1 MSDKLNEKFEE
12 FATEQKV
19 IVENA
24 ADPMPTVTA
33 TVIPGTG
40 SEPSQV
46 SDAQTSNGGG
56 KDPMPTVG
64 AEKSYG
70 QSAPADL
77 GGTSTTPNGDDVD
90 GADNPGAKAAA
101 PVGDKAAQGD
111 GSAQTSNINDAGD
124 QGTQP
129 TVGADAA
136 YGTSSGSQVTYPIK
150 PSYEDLDVSDDVN
163 ALLEGTELSKE
174 FAEKAKTIF
183 EAAVVSKLNEE
194 LDRMHEDYAK
204 ALETEIETVK
214 TELAEKVDDYLSYA
228 VTQWMDKNSLQVEA
242 GIKAELGESVLTG
255 LKKVFVENYIELPDE
270 KVDLVDDLQSQLNKM
285 ESKLN
290 ESIEENV
297 GLSKKV
303 GGYIK
308 NGIVTE
314 IAEGLSLSQKEK
326 LISLAEAVEFV
337 DEETFRTKVSTLR
350 ESYFSTKPEAT
361 ETVTEDVQVEGQSDN
376 PSMSAYVDAIARW
389 KGK

>member
-1 MSDKLNEKFEE
+1 MSEE
-12 FATEQKV
+12 IKKTLDESS
-19 IVENA
+19 
-24 ADPMPTVTA
+24 VTA
-33 TVIPGTG
+33 GAKPAEPQGKLGPDG
-40 SEPSQV
+40 SSLAGVQ
-46 SDAQTSNGGG
+46 
-56 KDPMPTVG
+56 
-64 AEKSYG
+64 
-70 QSAPADL
+70 DL
-77 GGTSTTPNGDDVD
+77 GGPTPFNSKPDDDSNKYKTIAGGNAQAPTT
-90 GADNPGAKAAA
+90 
-101 PVGDKAAQGD
+101 
-111 GSAQTSNINDAGD
+111 
-124 QGTQP
+124 
-129 TVGADAA
+129 
-136 YGTSSGSQVTYPIK
+136 K
-150 PSYEDLDVSDDVN
+150 PSDASASTQTFSDKGDVKAGHEPEGEVIAEDPAETESVIEVDLSADVA
-163 ALLEGTELSKE
+163 ALTEGENLSEE
-174 FAEKAKTIF
+174 FKEKAKTIF

-204 ALETEIETVK
+204 ALDKEIETVK

-326 LISLAEAVEFV
+326 LVSLAEAVEFENE
-337 DEETFRTKVSTLR
+337 DAFKAKVSTLR
-350 ESYFSTKPEAT
+350 ESYFSTKPEKT
-361 ETVTEDVQVEGQSDN
+361 EVSEDVQVENAPEAG
-376 PSMSAYVDAIARW
+376 SAMDAYSQAIARW
-389 KGK
+389 AK

>member
-1 MSDKLNEKFEE
+1 MSEE
-12 FATEQKV
+12 NTKTLDESSVTA
-19 IVENA
+19 NA
-24 ADPMPTVTA
+24 KPGDPMPKL
-33 TVIPGTG
+33 G
-40 SEPSQV
+40 SDGSSLAGIQ
-46 SDAQTSNGGG
+46 
-56 KDPMPTVG
+56 
-64 AEKSYG
+64 
-70 QSAPADL
+70 DL
-77 GGTSTTPNGDDVD
+77 GGPTPQNSKPEGDSNKLKTIAGGNAQAPTTKPSD
-90 GADNPGAKAAA
+90 A
-101 PVGDKAAQGD
+101 
-111 GSAQTSNINDAGD
+111 SAQKAEFSDKGDVKAGHEPEGD
-124 QGTQP
+124 VIAEEP
-129 TVGADAA
+129 AEEKVIEVDLSADVAA
-136 YGTSSGSQVTYPIK
+136 LTEG
-150 PSYEDLDVSDDVN
+150 EDLSD
-163 ALLEGTELSKE
+163 GFK
-174 FAEKAKTIF
+174 EKAKTIF
-183 EAAVVSKLNEE
+183 EAAVVSRLNEE
-194 LDRMHEDYAK
+194 LERMHDDYAK
-204 ALETEIETVK
+204 ALEEEIETVK
-214 TELAEKVDDYLSYA
+214 TELAEKVDEYLGYA
-228 VTQWMDKNSLQVEA
+228 VGQWIEKNQLQVES
-242 GIKAELGESVLTG
+242 GIKAEMGEQVLTG
-255 LKKVFVENYIELPDE
+255 LKQVFVENYIDLPDE
-270 KVDLVDDLQSQLNKM
+270 KVDLVDDLQAQLNKM